1 MVRCGRCGAARL
13 VLVASDEWERNAVRV
28 KTLDTREE
36 VDVPIDQLC

>member
-1 MVRCGRCGAARL
+1 MRL
-13 VLVASDEWERNAVRV
+13 VLVAPDEWARNAVRV